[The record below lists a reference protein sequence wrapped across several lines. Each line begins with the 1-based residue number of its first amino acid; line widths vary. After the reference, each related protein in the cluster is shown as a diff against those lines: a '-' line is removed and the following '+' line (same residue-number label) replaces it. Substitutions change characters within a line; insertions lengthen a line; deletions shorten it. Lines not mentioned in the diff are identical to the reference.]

1 MNTKESQVRIGII
14 GAGIWGQK
22 HAEIYSAMDGCE
34 VVAVCDQNLAKAQSL
49 AATLGI
55 DAVYSD
61 YSELLRLGGVDAV
74 AIVTPDFAHA
84 DIAVA
89 AAKAGKHMLI
99 EKPLATTWDDV
110 ARTVDAITTAGVRAM
125 VDLHNRWS
133 PPFNT
138 AHSLL
143 EEGKIGDPYSAY
155 FRLNDTRW
163 VATDMLP
170 WAAQSSILW
179 FLGSHSIDALR
190 WFFNDEVTRI
200 YTVARKGLLASEG
213 VDATDVYLSTLEF
226 SRGGIAQM
234 ENGWI
239 TPNAHP
245 CINDIKFTLQGTK
258 GTIAIDASNH
268 NLIQCFTDQ
277 EVSVPDVLVHNSIF
291 GRPVGFAFESIRSF
305 VECLIS
311 GEEFKVSLEDAA
323 NGVLA
328 LLAAEESVAR
338 HEPVTVRYL

>member
-1 MNTKESQVRIGII
+1 MTKSQVQIGIV
-14 GAGIWGQK
+14 GAGIWGEK
-22 HAEIYSAMDGCE
+22 HAEIYQAMDGCE
-34 VVAVCDQNLAKAQSL
+34 VVAVCDRELAKASSL
-49 AATLGI
+49 ASKLGL
-55 DAVYSD
+55 DSAYGD
-61 YSELLRLGGVDAV
+61 YNELLRHGRIDAV

-89 AAKAGKHMLI
+89 AAAAGKDMLI
-99 EKPLATTWDDV
+99 EKPLATTVDDV
-110 ARTVDAITTAGVRAM
+110 ARTVEAITSAGVRAM

-143 EEGKIGDPYSAY
+143 ESGRIGQAYSAY

-190 WFFNDEVTRI
+190 WFFDDEVARVF
-200 YTVARKGLLASEG
+200 TVARKGLLVEEG
-213 VDATDVYLSTLEF
+213 VDATDVYLTTLEF
-226 SRGGIAQM
+226 TKGGIAQM

-268 NLIQCFTDQ
+268 NLIQCFTDDDMN
-277 EVSVPDVLVHNSIF
+277 VPDVVVHNSVF

-311 GEEFKVSLEDAA
+311 GEDFKVSLLDAA
-323 NGVLA
+323 NGACA
-328 LLAAEESVAR
+328 LIAAEESAAKR
-338 HEPVTVRYL
+338 QPVTVRYL